1 MNALV
6 KTSALALTAALIGYA
21 PLGNAAPIE
30 GTITS
35 ASKSITVSY
44 RELDITKPWGLEV
57 LYSRIQ
63 HAARSVCDFDFS
75 VKELGRMSTAK
86 KCYLTAVDD
95 AVRQINRPTL
105 TAYHRAKVKSV
116 LG

>member
-35 ASKSITVSY
+35 ATKSITVSY

-63 HAARSVCDFDFS
+63 HAAKNVCGFDHS
-75 VKELGRMSTAK
+75 LKELSRTVMAN
-86 KCYLTAVDD
+86 KCYRTAVDD

-105 TAYHRAKVKSV
+105 TAYHRAKVKSA